1 MSPNQALDDAKLK
14 DSNPAPNGILEVTVQ
29 GKLGDPGI
37 TPHTITLTDHVHTVR
52 WRCVNLARGARL
64 EIDFAGDSRGPFVEL
79 RGAFADPHEVTGF
92 GNRGPAHTVKEYAY
106 EARIVRRG
114 GFSRPAGSGKVLN
127 KAKTA
132 VGHPGAEGLGDPP
145 VGPPKG

>member
-1 MSPNQALDDAKLK
+1 MRPRNSDLPFK

-37 TPHTITLTDHVHTVR
+37 SPQTITLTNNVHTVR

-64 EIDFAGDSRGPFVEL
+64 QIHFPEDPDGPFVDL
-79 RGAFADPHEVTGF
+79 FAPEAVPREVNGF
-92 GNRGPAHTVKEYAY
+92 GNRGPRKTLKEYAY

-114 GFSRPAGSGKVLN
+114 GLTRVAGSGRVLN
-127 KAKTA
+127 HATKK
-132 VGHPGAEGLGDPP
+132 VNHPGAGGLGDPP
-145 VGPPKG
+145 LGDPIG